1 MEMLGVFALCF
12 FGGASCIAKAEAQGN
27 LVSVALCHMFV
38 LAALIYVGAAT
49 SGGHY
54 NPAVTLGL
62 MITGKIWWWHAV
74 LYFIFQTLGSLLAGI
89 LLRYSMTLPGRT
101 AGGLGYP
108 RVHDGQIGP
117 LKAMLCEMICTF
129 TLVFMVFAL
138 AVDKRASKFV
148 GAMCIG
154 GSLGAAVLA
163 IGPISGA
170 ALNPMRWFGPCLM
183 GKLLCDCDGPSI
195 AKIELAKCRANCEGL
210 EHFWVYLGGPL
221 LGGILAALLYNFL
234 LLTDQPTGDEEEHE
248 KLE

>member
-1 MEMLGVFALCF
+1 MCF
-12 FGGASCIAKAEAQGN
+12 FGGASCIMKAEAKGN

-38 LAALIYVGAAT
+38 LAALIYVGAAI

-74 LYFIFQTLGSLLAGI
+74 LYFIFQTIGSLLAGI
-89 LLRYSMTLPGRT
+89 LLRYSIPSGSRV
-101 AGGLGYP
+101 AGGLGFP
-108 RVHDGQIGP
+108 TVHHGQIGGM
-117 LKAMLCEMICTF
+117 KAFLCEMICNFSTLKININHLGTF

-148 GAMCIG
+148 GALCIG

-170 ALNPMRWFGPCLM
+170 ALNPLRWFGPCLM
-183 GKLLCDCDGPSI
+183 GTILCECDTPSI
-195 AKIELAKCRANCEGL
+195 AKLDLEKCKVI
-210 EHFWVYLGGPL
+210 FP
-221 LGGILAALLYNFL
+221 
-234 LLTDQPTGDEEEHE
+234 
-248 KLE
+248 

>member
-12 FGGASCIAKAEAQGN
+12 FGGASCIMKSEQQGN

-89 LLRYSMTLPGRT
+89 LLRYSMPLGGRVH
-101 AGGLGYP
+101 GGLGYP
-108 RVHDGQIGP
+108 TVNHDHIGG
-117 LKAMLCEMICTF
+117 LKALFCEMICTF
-129 TLVFMVFAL
+129 TLVFMVFAM

-170 ALNPMRWFGPCLM
+170 ALNPLRWFGPCLM
-183 GKLLCDCDGPSI
+183 GKLLCSCDSPSI
-195 AKIELAKCRANCEGL
+195 AKIDLAQCNANCGGL
-210 EHFWVYLGGPL
+210 GDFWIYLGGPL
-221 LGGILAALLYNFL
+221 AGGALAALVYNFVF
-234 LLTDQPTGDEEEHE
+234 LTDQPTGDEEDHE